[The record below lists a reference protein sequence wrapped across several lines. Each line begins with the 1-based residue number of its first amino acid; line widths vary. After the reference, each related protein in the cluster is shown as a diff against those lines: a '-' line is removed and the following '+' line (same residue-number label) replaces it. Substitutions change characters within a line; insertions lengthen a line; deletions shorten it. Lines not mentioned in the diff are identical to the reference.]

1 MFIWKDRARTN
12 VSRVHFIDQLTS
24 DGPALLLLNV
34 VTSSIR
40 NCLSPSSRLHGLQLF
55 LKLCPFLV
63 DEHKVDRVVPFVVEL
78 LSDDVPIVRAEACR
92 TLVTIVSSFITGC
105 C

>member
-1 MFIWKDRARTN
+1 MST
-12 VSRVHFIDQLTS
+12 LTTS

-92 TLVTIVSSFITGC
+92 TLVTIVSLKHRSFADLTDIFRSSLSTP
-105 C
+105 